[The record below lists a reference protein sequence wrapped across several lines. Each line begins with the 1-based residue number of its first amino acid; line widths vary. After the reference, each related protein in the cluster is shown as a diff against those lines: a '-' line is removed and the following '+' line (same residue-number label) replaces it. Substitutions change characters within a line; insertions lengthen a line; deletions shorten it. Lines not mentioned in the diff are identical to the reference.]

1 MRDKEFRPLMRFS
14 DKQTKEMM
22 KDLYY
27 ESYLASHKVIV
38 TGDRSLTDYAQFSER
53 LDAALVQT
61 DGDLVAEDGHDYT
74 FLLGSS
80 EGVETLASRYADEHL
95 ISKILYP
102 VNLSFQQFAESFRY
116 GEMLAVAEAVVM
128 IGDGLNEDVKGLI
141 ESAKAKGIRVYT
153 AL

>member
-1 MRDKEFRPLMRFS
+1 MREKEFRPLMRFS
-14 DKQTKEMM
+14 DKQTEEMM

-38 TGDRSLTDYAQFSER
+38 TGDRSLTDYALFSEK
-53 LDAALVQT
+53 LDAVLVQT

-74 FLLGSS
+74 FLLGMS
-80 EGVETLASRYADEHL
+80 EGVETLASRYADEHR

-116 GEMLAVAEAVVM
+116 GEMLAVAEAVVV

-141 ESAKAKGIRVYT
+141 ESAKAKGIRVYSPS
-153 AL
+153 

>member
-1 MRDKEFRPLMRFS
+1 MREKEFRPLMRFS
-14 DKQTKEMM
+14 DKQTEEMM

-38 TGDRSLTDYAQFSER
+38 TGDRSLTDYALFSEK
-53 LDAALVQT
+53 LDAVLVQT

-74 FLLGSS
+74 FLLGMS
-80 EGVETLASRYADEHL
+80 EGVETLASRYADEHR

-141 ESAKAKGIRVYT
+141 ESAKAKGIRVYSPS
-153 AL
+153 

>member
-1 MRDKEFRPLMRFS
+1 MREKEFRPLMRFS
-14 DKQTKEMM
+14 DKQTEDMM

-38 TGDRSLTDYAQFSER
+38 TGDHSLTDYALFSEK
-53 LDAALVQT
+53 LDAVLVQT

-80 EGVETLASRYADEHL
+80 EGVETLASRYADEHR

-102 VNLSFQQFAESFRY
+102 VNPSFQQFAESFRY
-116 GEMLAVAEAVVM
+116 GEMLAVAEAVVV
-128 IGDGLNEDVKGLI
+128 IGSELNEDIYELMNR
-141 ESAKAKGIRVYT
+141 AKEKGIPIY
-153 AL
+153 L